1 MAGED
6 LDILDPQPGV
16 VQFRGERLEIQPLTI
31 GKLPAFSRLVRP
43 IVAEF
48 LGGKHP
54 EWEADDNVMVVELL
68 ELHGEGI
75 LQAAAIA
82 TGKQVEFIE
91 GNQNSAELLALA
103 YKIVEVNRDFFI
115 RAMKAVRS
123 VHSLAQSQP
132 ASVDGQTPSSTLS
145 APAIH

>member
-16 VQFRGERLEIQPLTI
+16 VQFRGERLEVRPLTI
-31 GKLPAFSRLVRP
+31 GKLPSFSRLVRP

-48 LGGKHP
+48 LNGKHP
-54 EWEADDNVMVVELL
+54 AWEADDNVMVVELL

-82 TGKQVEFIE
+82 TDKPVEFIE
-91 GNQNSAELLALA
+91 GNSNSVELLALA

-123 VHSLAQSQP
+123 VHSLVRNLP
-132 ASVDGQTPSSTLS
+132 ASADGQMPSSTLS
-145 APAIH
+145 VPAIH